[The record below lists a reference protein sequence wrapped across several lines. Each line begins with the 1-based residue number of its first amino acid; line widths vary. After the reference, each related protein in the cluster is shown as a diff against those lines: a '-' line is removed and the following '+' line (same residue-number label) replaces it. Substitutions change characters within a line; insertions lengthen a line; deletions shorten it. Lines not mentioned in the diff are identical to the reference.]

1 MEKLYTLLEE
11 IRPDVDFRNITTLVT
26 DGFIDSFDIVTL
38 ISDFEDQFGIQ
49 IAGSEVLPENFA
61 NIDSI
66 VKLLERSK
74 WYVYNLQK

>member
-1 MEKLYTLLEE
+1 MKEKVLAILSKSHPEFDFTEE
-11 IRPDVDFRNITTLVT
+11 GIDFIEQGML
-26 DGFIDSFDIVTL
+26 DSFDIVTL
-38 ISDFEDQFGIQ
+38 IPDFEDQFGIQ

-74 WYVYNLQK
+74 

>member
-1 MEKLYTLLEE
+1 ML
-11 IRPDVDFRNITTLVT
+11 
-26 DGFIDSFDIVTL
+26 DSFDIVTL

-74 WYVYNLQK
+74 

>member
-1 MEKLYTLLEE
+1 MKEKIIAILSDLRPEFDFTDESLNFIEE
-11 IRPDVDFRNITTLVT
+11 GML
-26 DGFIDSFDIVTL
+26 DSFDIVTL

-74 WYVYNLQK
+74 